1 MKLMLTIKQKILL
14 TVTLAV
20 LMSTILVGVLSQRSA
35 REVVEQ
41 RMLGSELP
49 SLMLQIRNKLD
60 LEISTLM
67 NGAEQL
73 AHSQMLKHWL
83 EQGRPEAEVPLV
95 ISQLKDMTRQYHLA
109 QVLRRP

>member
-49 SLMLQIRNKLD
+49 SLMLQSRNKLD
-60 LEISTLM
+60 LVISTLM
-67 NGAEQL
+67 NGAE
-73 AHSQMLKHWL
+73 
-83 EQGRPEAEVPLV
+83 
-95 ISQLKDMTRQYHLA
+95 
-109 QVLRRP
+109 